1 MKAMLRNEIEN
12 LVKRVNSEIG
22 SDYVCYNPSLF
33 YFSKLR
39 IESGNGV
46 AIELHT
52 SDANFLNGFY
62 NESINDLQYY
72 LVSEYKKAE
81 REREKASVKKEKNLA
96 REQDVINELADGE
109 FAIKYY
115 QVAKE
120 TDKAILVKIFKGDN
134 GTWLPKSQVRLV
146 NDEYLAIANC
156 LGGKFPITD
165 IIEKFLR

>member
-81 REREKASVKKEKNLA
+81 RERGKASVKREKKLA

-120 TDKAILVKIFKGDN
+120 TDKAILVKIFKGDK
-134 GTWLPKSQVRLV
+134 GVWLPKLQVRIIGDDYMAV
-146 NDEYLAIANC
+146 ANW
-156 LGGKFPITD
+156 LSNKFCVID
-165 IIEKFLR
+165 IIEKH